1 MTNQPLSALARR
13 ALIALMLRPD
23 PATNRVLQDDFGF
36 KIGATERVEL
46 EDRGLITCTRGAH
59 NAYIHQL
66 KEGGL
71 MRCRAA
77 LAAGAQD
84 DARPADR
91 LFLATGRL
99 LADVLP
105 NSLHELRSLMQAP
118 PALPIQILSAYNDL
132 VKRPGGPV
140 GLEHLRNRLT
150 ADRKEVDQALLE
162 LDEHDEI
169 QLEPDPDRAGLTA
182 EARKAA
188 IELGGRPRHLVRTR

>member
-1 MTNQPLSALARR
+1 MTNQPLSTLARR

-23 PATNRVLQDDFGF
+23 PATNRILQDEFGF

-46 EDRGLITCTRGAH
+46 ENQGLITCTRGAH
-59 NAYIHQL
+59 NAYVHQL

-77 LAAGAQD
+77 LAAEARD
-84 DARPADR
+84 NSRPADR
-91 LFLATGRL
+91 LFLATGQL

-105 NSLHELRSLMQAP
+105 RSQHELRSLQQAP
-118 PALPIQILSAYNDL
+118 PILPIQILSAYNEL
-132 VKRPGGPV
+132 AKRPGGPV
-140 GLEHLRNRLT
+140 GLEHLRNRLA
-150 ADRKEVDQALLE
+150 ADRKDVDQALIE

-169 QLEPDPDRAGLTA
+169 QLESDPDRAGLTP

-188 IELGGRPRHLVRTR
+188 IDLGGQPRHLVRTR

>member
-1 MTNQPLSALARR
+1 MTNQPLSTLARR

-23 PATNRVLQDDFGF
+23 PTTNRILHDEFGF
-36 KIGATERVEL
+36 KIGATERAEL

-59 NAYIHQL
+59 NAYVHQL
-66 KEGGL
+66 NEGGL

-77 LAAGAQD
+77 LASEARA

-91 LFLATGRL
+91 LFLATGHL
-99 LADVLP
+99 LADLLP
-105 NSLHELRSLMQAP
+105 SSLHDLYSLLQAP
-118 PALPIQILSAYNDL
+118 PVLPIQILSAYNEL
-132 VKRPGGPV
+132 AKRPGGPV

-162 LDEHDEI
+162 LDDHDEI
-169 QLEPDPDRAGLTA
+169 QLESDPDRAGLTP

-188 IELGGRPRHLVRTR
+188 IDLGGRPRHLVRTR